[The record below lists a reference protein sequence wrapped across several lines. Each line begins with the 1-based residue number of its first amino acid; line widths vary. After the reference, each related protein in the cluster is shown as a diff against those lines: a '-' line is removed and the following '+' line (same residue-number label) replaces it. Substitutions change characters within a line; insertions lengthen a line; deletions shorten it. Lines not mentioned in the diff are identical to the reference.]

1 MAAPPLHTDVLDT
14 DVLDTDVLDTDVLD
28 TDVLAHRRAGD
39 GLPGVSTPRNHYSS
53 VTI

>member
-39 GLPGVSTPRNHYSS
+39 GLPGV
-53 VTI
+53 